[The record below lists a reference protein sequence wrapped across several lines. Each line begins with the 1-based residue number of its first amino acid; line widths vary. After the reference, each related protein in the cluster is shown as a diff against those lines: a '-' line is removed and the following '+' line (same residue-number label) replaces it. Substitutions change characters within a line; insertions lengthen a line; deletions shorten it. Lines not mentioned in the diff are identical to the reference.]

1 MATTEVSEI
10 LLMLDSVEAAYV
22 YGVKVSGQDLQS

>member
-10 LLMLDSVEAAYV
+10 LLMLDSVEAVNV
-22 YGVKVSGQDLQS
+22 YGVKVSGQDLQC